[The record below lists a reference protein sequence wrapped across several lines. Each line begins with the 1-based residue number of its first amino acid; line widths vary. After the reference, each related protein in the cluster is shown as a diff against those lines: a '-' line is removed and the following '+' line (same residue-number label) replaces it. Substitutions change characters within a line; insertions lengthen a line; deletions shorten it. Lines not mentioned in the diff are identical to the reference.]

1 MSGADGDRTELTT
14 LRALVGGRQ
23 FEEARLLVEQLLA
36 ENPHDS
42 ECLFLLGIVQAEQKQ
57 FSEALGNIRRAL
69 EADPNPHWTKH
80 LALTNVLRDTGDAVS
95 AEAAARQLIEQAPD
109 NVKALNALGLAL
121 HDQLRN
127 EEASAIFQRAIAVD
141 PRYVVAY
148 LNAALS
154 LQRRGDNAA
163 AISVL
168 EQGLSRNPSNG
179 QLALALGK
187 VVEQTGRR
195 DVAKRWYVR
204 AAGLDPRIAAEAYRR
219 LGRLFGGEADIFAA
233 IGAYEQ
239 AVKLRNDNADV
250 WNLLGNAY
258 MDVAAIDNATR
269 CYRAALSINPGY
281 AEVFDNLLVC
291 HHYDPT
297 VDADQM
303 FAAHQ
308 EWARRFV
315 PNIGV
320 QSGRPGRRLRPG
332 DRIRVGFLSQSL
344 CAGPTGFFL
353 LPLVR
358 HLDAARFES
367 FCYHAGQKD
376 DEVTATLR
384 RQAASWND
392 VGSYDDE
399 ALARRIREDQID
411 ILVDLAGHAPGN
423 RLRAIARKP
432 APLIVSW
439 LDYFNTTG
447 LDCVD
452 FLIGDSVS
460 IPVDSRQRFTETV
473 VRIEPSR
480 FCYAPPDYAPPPM
493 PPPILRNGFPTF
505 GSFNRLAKLAEP
517 VVDLWARLLDVVP
530 HSRLLLKSAAF
541 NHPATRKTFATRFA
555 QRGITADRLD
565 LRGSSLHSQMLAE
578 YADVD
583 IALDPFP
590 YNGGLTTCEA
600 LWMGVPVVALLG
612 DSMISRQSAALLMSA
627 DRAEWVAR
635 TADEWLAIVSGLVLQ
650 TQKLAEIRRT
660 LRPVIASSPLI
671 DGKRFADRF
680 GALLEQMLRARGAP
694 PG

>member
-1 MSGADGDRTELTT
+1 MNGVDGDRTALTT
-14 LRALVGGRQ
+14 LRSLVGGRQ
-23 FEEARLLVEQLLA
+23 FREARLLAERLLA

-69 EADPNPHWTKH
+69 ETDPNPHWTKH
-80 LALTNVLRDTGDAVS
+80 LALTNVLRDAGDALA

-109 NVKALNALGLAL
+109 NVQALNALGLAL
-121 HDQLRN
+121 HDQRRD
-127 EEASAIFQRAIAVD
+127 EEASATFHRAIALD
-141 PRYVVAY
+141 PRYVAAY

-154 LQRRGDNAA
+154 LQRRGDDAA
-163 AISVL
+163 AISVI
-168 EQGLSRNPSNG
+168 EQGLSRDPSNG
-179 QLALALGK
+179 QLALAMGRL
-187 VVEQTGRR
+187 VEQTSRR
-195 DVAKRWYVR
+195 DEAKTWYVR
-204 AAGLDPRIAAEAYRR
+204 AARLDPRIAADAYRR
-219 LGRLFGGEADIFAA
+219 LGRLFYGEADIFAS

-281 AEVFDNLLVC
+281 AEVFDNLLLC
-291 HHYDPT
+291 HHYDPL
-297 VDADQM
+297 VDADGM
-303 FAAHQ
+303 FAAHK
-308 EWARRFV
+308 EWARRFAANV
-315 PNIGV
+315 GV
-320 QSGRPGRRLRPG
+320 QSGRPRRSLRSS

-353 LPLVR
+353 LPLIR

-367 FCYHAGQKD
+367 FGYHAGPKR
-376 DEVTATLR
+376 DEVTEALR
-384 RQAASWND
+384 RHAASWND
-392 VGSYDDE
+392 VGADDDE
-399 ALARRIREDQID
+399 RLAQRIQQDQID

-432 APLIVSW
+432 APVVVSW

-460 IPVDSRQRFTETV
+460 IPVDTRQRFTETV
-473 VRIEPSR
+473 LRIEPSR
-480 FCYAPPDYAPPPM
+480 LCYAPPDYAPPPV
-493 PPPILRNGFPTF
+493 PPPMLRNGYPTF

-530 HSRLLLKSAAF
+530 RSRLLLKSAAF
-541 NHPATRKTFATRFA
+541 NHPATSKSFATRFE
-555 QRGITADRLD
+555 QRGIAADRLE
-565 LRGSSLHSQMLAE
+565 LRGNSSHSQMLAE

-627 DRAEWVAR
+627 GLAHWVAR
-635 TADEWLAIVSGLVLQ
+635 TADEWLAIVSELALQ
-650 TQKLAEIRRT
+650 SPNLAEIRRS
-660 LRPVIASSPLI
+660 LRPIVASSPLV
-671 DGKRFADRF
+671 DGGRFADRF
-680 GALLEQMLRARGAP
+680 GALLEQMWRTRGAT